1 MSKFNYGGR
10 EGTRAVH
17 VAVLLADSLFLCKG
31 RVDVD
36 MVSRLVQAGIRP
48 DCAVETV
55 AWFRQQ
61 GNDAGLERYVNE
73 VEEKYGVCV
82 LQPEPSGT

>member
-1 MSKFNYGGR
+1 M
-10 EGTRAVH
+10 
-17 VAVLLADSLFLCKG
+17 
-31 RVDVD
+31 D
-36 MVSRLVQAGIRP
+36 MVSRLVQAGILP

-73 VEEKYGVCV
+73 VEEKYGVRV
-82 LQPEPSGT
+82 LQPEPGPAQCGRLHGESDI

>member
-1 MSKFNYGGR
+1 M
-10 EGTRAVH
+10 
-17 VAVLLADSLFLCKG
+17 
-31 RVDVD
+31 D
-36 MVSRLVQAGIRP
+36 MVSRLVQAGILP

-73 VEEKYGVCV
+73 VEEKVWSTRTSTRTR
-82 LQPEPSGT
+82 PSAMWAIAQ

>member
-1 MSKFNYGGR
+1 M
-10 EGTRAVH
+10 
-17 VAVLLADSLFLCKG
+17 
-31 RVDVD
+31 D
-36 MVSRLVQAGIRP
+36 MVSRLVSAGIRP

-73 VEEKYGVCV
+73 VEDKYGVQV
-82 LQPEPSGT
+82 LQPKPSRAECGRLHNPSAV